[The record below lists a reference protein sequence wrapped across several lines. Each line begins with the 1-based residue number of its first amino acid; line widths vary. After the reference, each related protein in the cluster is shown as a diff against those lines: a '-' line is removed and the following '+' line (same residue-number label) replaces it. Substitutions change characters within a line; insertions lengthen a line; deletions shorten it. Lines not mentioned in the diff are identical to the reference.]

1 MPHQDNCNNSQN
13 NYPGE
18 SILKNFF
25 HNLTAVLLSL
35 IWTGTVLAAG
45 ADRLKQHPEQLQKGT
60 YVEGRLLVKMKQ
72 GICATSLKS
81 RINRLSSTSSKA
93 ASSSITIKSF
103 SALKGKKGH
112 DIALINCPGLTTKEM
127 LSELKSHPD
136 VVLAEP
142 DYIISID
149 AVPDDT
155 DFDQLWALENT
166 GQVVDEEPGTPDADI
181 DAPEAWDLV
190 NPSAQKVIVAVIDT
204 GVDYTHEDLSA
215 NMWTNDQELY
225 GTVGV
230 DDDGNG
236 WVDDIY
242 GIDAI
247 NDDGDPYDDH
257 YHGTHVAGTI
267 AAVTD
272 NGVGI
277 SGVTWN
283 QAKIMALKFLGSNG
297 SGATSDAVTCIDYL
311 LEMNQRSE
319 NNIVVIN
326 ASWGSTSSSE
336 TLKQALEE
344 ASSAGIIMSAAA
356 GNDNNDCDGEQK
368 HYPSSLDVPNVI
380 SVGATDQ
387 DDKLAYFSNYGAS
400 EVDIAAPGVNILST
414 IPGGGYS
421 PVSGD
426 PFFDSMEAGKY
437 NWDLDLTTGPW
448 GITEE
453 QSFHENMAW
462 SDSPYGDYIQG
473 ESGEHLDYNLVS
485 KAMDLSEHAGT
496 HLMLGFWL
504 YKDLSTVVSSCG
516 KQDGLY
522 VEASGDNGET
532 WTTLGSQTGSD
543 PNWKSYSYTI
553 PDALLT
559 NQFRIRFRL
568 FVIPHGTADGVY
580 LDKIGIGE
588 TNAMGAFKFANG
600 TSMAAPHV
608 SGVLALAASL
618 FPDETM
624 DERIS
629 RLYSGGDRLDSL
641 KSLTATDRRINLAG
655 ALASSPSK
663 VPLITEF
670 EVSETDTLTIQGNF
684 FGNARGR
691 IMFHDAYTPDTG
703 VDAEISSWS
712 DTQVT
717 TSKPAYSGGYFYL
730 VDADGTRSARQPME
744 ISHWQDGTASL
755 TQRDSATT
763 AMMDNKIYTFGG
775 FVSGNS
781 ALRSWEVYSLDTD
794 TWEYP
799 YGNWMPSNRAHLTS
813 AVLSG
818 NIYLI
823 GGYTTA
829 GEGHNIDT
837 VTVFDPE
844 SRTFTDVESFP
855 ESACFSRATTALGQI
870 YVTGGLD
877 ENDTPMDTIYA
888 FDPARGQGNKWQAES
903 VNLSQARFCHG
914 TVAAN
919 DKVYI
924 FGGLETWEDGE
935 GYTATGEIFDPQTG
949 TLSEMAPMPAALGR
963 FGTATDGRYIYVVGG
978 TGNDFWYTPTRAVL
992 RYDTQTDT
1000 WSSLADRQLSQA
1012 RVSCG
1017 AVFVSG
1023 KGLYTINGGILD
1035 DGSFL
1040 STSEG
1045 LRLNEAFLADQ
1056 DGDQIPDQDDNCR
1069 LTANREQTDTDNDG
1083 YGNACDCDLNND
1095 DFVNQMDFLNF
1106 RQLWGGT
1113 REIAD
1118 FNSDGRVN
1126 QVDYMIFKER
1136 WGTQA
1141 PFE

>member
-629 RLYSGGDRLDSL
+629 RLYSGGDRMDSL

-655 ALASSPSK
+655 SLASSPSK

-703 VDAEISSWS
+703 VDAQITSWS

-717 TSKPAYSGGYFYL
+717 ASKPAYSGGYFYL

-855 ESACFSRATTALGQI
+855 KAACFSRATTALGQI

-914 TVAAN
+914 TIAAN

-924 FGGLETWEDGE
+924 FGGLETWENGE

>member
-1 MPHQDNCNNSQN
+1 MK
-13 NYPGE
+13 
-18 SILKNFF
+18 IFF
-25 HNLTAVLLSL
+25 RNLTAMLLSL
-35 IWTGTVLAAG
+35 IWTGNVFAAG
-45 ADRLKQHPEQLQKGT
+45 ADRLKQHPEQLQEGT
-60 YVEGRLLVKMKQ
+60 YVEGHLLVKMKP
-72 GICATSLKS
+72 GVSAKSLKS
-81 RINRLSSTSSKA
+81 SINILSSTSSKT
-93 ASSSITIKSF
+93 ASPSLTIKSF
-103 SALKGKKGH
+103 SALKGNKVEEV
-112 DIALINCPGLTTKEM
+112 ALINSPDLTTKEM
-127 LSELKSHPD
+127 LRELKSHPD
-136 VVLAEP
+136 VALAEP
-142 DYIISID
+142 DYIITID

-155 DFDQLWALENT
+155 DFNQLWALENT

-190 NPSAQKVIVAVIDT
+190 SASAQKVIVAVIDT
-204 GVDYTHEDLSA
+204 GVDYTHKDLAA

-225 GTVGV
+225 GTAGV

-242 GIDAI
+242 GIDAV
-247 NDDGDPYDDH
+247 NKDGDPYDDH

-272 NGVGI
+272 NGAGI

-283 QAKIMALKFLGSNG
+283 QAKIMALKFLGSSG
-297 SGATSDAVTCIDYL
+297 SGATSDAVTCINYL

-319 NNIVVIN
+319 NNIVVMN
-326 ASWGSTSSSE
+326 ASWGSTAASE
-336 TLKQALEE
+336 TLKEALET
-344 ASSAGIIMSAAA
+344 ASSAGIILSAAA
-356 GNDNNDCDGEQK
+356 GNDTNDCDGEQK

-426 PFFDSMEAGKY
+426 LFFDSMEAGED
-437 NWDLDLTTGPW
+437 NWDLDLTTGAW

-453 QSFHENMAW
+453 EAFHENMAW
-462 SDSPYGDYIQG
+462 SDSPYGDYVQG

-485 KAMDLSEHAGT
+485 KAMDLSEYAGT

-516 KQDGLY
+516 KKDGLY
-522 VEASGDNGET
+522 VEASGDDGET

-553 PDALLT
+553 PDGLLT
-559 NQFRIRFRL
+559 SQFRIRFRL

-588 TNAMGAFKFANG
+588 SNAMGAFKFAKG

-608 SGVLALAASL
+608 AGVLALAASL

-624 DERIS
+624 EERIS
-629 RLYSGGDRLDSL
+629 RLYSGGDSLDSL

-655 ALASSPSK
+655 SLASSPSK

-670 EVSETDTLTIQGNF
+670 EVIETDTLTIQGNF
-684 FGNARGR
+684 FGSDQGR

-703 VDAEISSWS
+703 VDAQITSWS
-712 DTQVT
+712 DTRVT
-717 TSKPAYSGGYFYL
+717 ATKPAYSGGYFYL
-730 VDADGTRSARQPME
+730 VDADGTRSARRPME
-744 ISHWQDGTASL
+744 ISHWVDGTASV

-763 AMMDNKIYTFGG
+763 AMVDKKIYTFGG

-799 YGNWMPSNRAHLTS
+799 YGSWMTSNRAHLTS

-818 NIYLI
+818 KIYLI
-823 GGYTTA
+823 SGYTTA

-844 SRTFTDVESFP
+844 SRTFTDIESFP
-855 ESACFSRATTALGQI
+855 EAACFSRATTAQGRI

-877 ENDTPMDTIYA
+877 EDDMPMDTIYS
-888 FDPARGQGNKWQAES
+888 FDPTREQANKWQAES
-903 VNLSQARFCHG
+903 VNLSQARFSHG
-914 TVAAN
+914 TVTVN

-935 GYTATGEIFDPQTG
+935 VFTATGEIFDPQTG
-949 TLSEMAPMPAALGR
+949 TLSEMAAMPAALGR
-963 FGTATDGRYIYVVGG
+963 FGTAADGRYIYVVGG
-978 TGNDFWYTPTRAVL
+978 TGNDFWYSPTKAVL

-1000 WSSLADRQLSQA
+1000 WSSLADRQLCQA
-1012 RVSCG
+1012 RLSCG

-1035 DGSFL
+1035 DGSFS
-1040 STSEG
+1040 STSQG
-1045 LRLNEAFLADQ
+1045 LLLAEAFLADA

-1069 LTANREQTDTDNDG
+1069 LTANRAQIDTDNDG

-1095 DFVNQMDFLNF
+1095 DVVSLADFSNF
-1106 RQLWGGT
+1106 RQLWGGSS
-1113 REIAD
+1113 ESAD

-1126 QVDYMIFKER
+1126 QIDYIIFKKR
-1136 WGTQA
+1136 WGSQA